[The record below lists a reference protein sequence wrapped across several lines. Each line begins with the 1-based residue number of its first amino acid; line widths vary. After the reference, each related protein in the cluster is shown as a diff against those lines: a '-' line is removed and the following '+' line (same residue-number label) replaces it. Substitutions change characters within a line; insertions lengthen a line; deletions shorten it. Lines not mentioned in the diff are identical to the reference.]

1 LPDWRADSCDPLH
14 NPDIPHITLAE
25 FAQAGGNQE
34 FYLVHKIAMDI
45 SFRIEYGIFIPHTPL
60 IASQTPT
67 DPEAERNWCRSLRPP
82 ALLITEGNHRYE
94 YTTETA

>member
-1 LPDWRADSCDPLH
+1 MPDKKNSFQCSSLPDWRADSCDPLH

-60 IASQTPT
+60 HSQSDTY
-67 DPEAERNWCRSLRPP
+67 RPGSR
-82 ALLITEGNHRYE
+82 A
-94 YTTETA
+94 